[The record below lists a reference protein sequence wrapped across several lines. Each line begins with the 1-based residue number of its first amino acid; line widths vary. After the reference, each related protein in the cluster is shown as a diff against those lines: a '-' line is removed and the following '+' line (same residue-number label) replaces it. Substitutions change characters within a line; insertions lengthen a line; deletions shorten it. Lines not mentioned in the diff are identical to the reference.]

1 MAVLMVLVLA
11 VLVLAVLVLAVL
23 VLAVAVVVAWEAG
36 GRPGNARASG
46 WAEGASLTRMLRGS
60 GPG

>member
-11 VLVLAVLVLAVL
+11 VV
-23 VLAVAVVVAWEAG
+23 VVVAWEAG
-36 GRPGNARASG
+36 VGPGNARASG
-46 WAEGASLTRMLRGS
+46 RAEGVSLTRMLRGS

>member
-11 VLVLAVLVLAVL
+11 VV
-23 VLAVAVVVAWEAG
+23 VVVAWEADVE
-36 GRPGNARASG
+36 PGNARASG
-46 WAEGASLTRMLRGS
+46 WSEGASLTRMLRGN